1 MDQMEFSS
9 GRIAEELPVAT
20 GMQPATAAPP
30 QDDKEN
36 QVPHTEKGGE
46 RRGTKTGNTGTI
58 AAAVVAVRTQPRLLS
73 LPAEIRHMII
83 GYLANDLVKRDRF
96 PTDLSMFLLVS
107 RQPRLSKKRFGM
119 AVRAGGV
126 RYPVYV
132 FHPVDISL
140 LLVCRQIYHDAV
152 AVLFKSQ
159 EIHVEVGD
167 PKVLT
172 RFNRNVMSTLPP
184 SIREGLCR
192 LHVHVRFANR
202 AKSHKPMATHIKQS
216 VHAAIQEI
224 NQLASDLPQTPLAN
238 LKISW
243 YESMPLLA
251 WEDRKRILSTLKN
264 LRPCRIEAGALEAKD
279 TAALIYARPSRYMW
293 GHNVADLRLVQGT
306 HRFEVEYLQTLVI
319 KRYLPVLA
327 PEKKYAQEL
336 AAREAGENVEADL

>member
-1 MDQMEFSS
+1 M
-9 GRIAEELPVAT
+9 T
-20 GMQPATAAPP
+20 W
-30 QDDKEN
+30 
-36 QVPHTEKGGE
+36 
-46 RRGTKTGNTGTI
+46 
-58 AAAVVAVRTQPRLLS
+58 LLS
-73 LPAEIRHMII
+73 
-83 GYLANDLVKRDRF
+83 
-96 PTDLSMFLLVS
+96 SS
-107 RQPRLSKKRFGM
+107 
-119 AVRAGGV
+119 
-126 RYPVYV
+126 
-132 FHPVDISL
+132 
-140 LLVCRQIYHDAV
+140 
-152 AVLFKSQ
+152 SQ

-184 SIREGLCR
+184 SIWEGLCR
-192 LHVHVRFANR
+192 LHVHVKFANR

-251 WEDRKRILSTLKN
+251 WEDRKRILSTLKK
-264 LRPCRIEAGALEAKD
+264 LRPRQIEVGALEAKD
-279 TAALIYARPSRYMW
+279 TAALIYARHSRYNY
-293 GHNVADLRLVQGT
+293 GHNVADLRLVEGT

-336 AAREAGENVEADL
+336 AAREAKENVEADL